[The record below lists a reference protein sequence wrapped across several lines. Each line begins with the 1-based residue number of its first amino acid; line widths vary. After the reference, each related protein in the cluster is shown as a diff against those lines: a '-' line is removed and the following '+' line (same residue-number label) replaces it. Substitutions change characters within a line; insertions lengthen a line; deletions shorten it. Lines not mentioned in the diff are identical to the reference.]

1 MLNKFNKLNKI
12 IKTGKGVTIME
23 SFIVKII
30 DGSWDTLRKISDI
43 TDIQII
49 DPNEFEIAIV
59 FNENNI
65 EFKDWILDELKSIDG
80 IESIIP
86 KEEVEKYS
94 KVYHIQHCFNNLET
108 LCGINGRL
116 GLKIDF
122 CEAHCA
128 HKKLCPDCVE
138 VLNKFNYAEAVDL
151 RCEKIFSDDEDD
163 IV

>member
-86 KEEVEKYS
+86 KEEVEK
-94 KVYHIQHCFNNLET
+94 L
-108 LCGINGRL
+108 
-116 GLKIDF
+116 
-122 CEAHCA
+122 
-128 HKKLCPDCVE
+128 
-138 VLNKFNYAEAVDL
+138 LNKHILKYL
-151 RCEKIFSDDEDD
+151 RLL
-163 IV
+163 

>member
-1 MLNKFNKLNKI
+1 
-12 IKTGKGVTIME
+12 ME

-49 DPNEFEIAIV
+49 DPNDFEIAIV

-65 EFKDWILDELKSIDG
+65 EFKDWILDQLKLIDG

-86 KEEVEKYS
+86 KEEIEKYS
-94 KVYHIQHCFNNLET
+94 KIYHIQHCFNNLET

-122 CEAHCA
+122 CKALNYD
-128 HKKLCPDCVE
+128 KNKLCPDCVE
-138 VLNKFNYAEAVDL
+138 VLNKFDYSKAVDL
-151 RCEKIFSDDEDD
+151 RCEKIYDEDD
-163 IV
+163 II